1 MLVAATVP
9 VLGVVSRHTI
19 SRREMTL
26 AFLFF
31 SLGGRRYW
39 AGRWLTVV
47 SGRGSRYPRDRDD
60 RHSKN
65 IAP

>member
-1 MLVAATVP
+1 
-9 VLGVVSRHTI
+9 
-19 SRREMTL
+19 MTL